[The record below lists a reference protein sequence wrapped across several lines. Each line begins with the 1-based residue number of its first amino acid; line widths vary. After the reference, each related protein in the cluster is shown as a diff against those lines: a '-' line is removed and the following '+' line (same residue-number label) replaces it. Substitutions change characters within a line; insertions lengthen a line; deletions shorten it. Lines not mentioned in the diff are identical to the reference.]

1 MIIFRQKFILTIS
14 VKTQTVLCIWY
25 FYIKKTHENILF
37 LVFFLYIYIFSQ
49 RISQSFIVTMSN
61 YTDYLRHLY
70 YTPGN
75 QGALSG
81 PEKLYQAVKEDGK
94 YKISRAKIK
103 QFLNNEDA
111 YSLLKFIRQ
120 TFPRSMVVVNM
131 IDSMW
136 DGYLADVSNISSHN
150 DGFKFLLVLIDIF
163 SRFLF
168 IIPLKSKQHQN
179 IINGLKIIFQKG
191 RKPNTLRTDRVVNLK
206 IAGLRHF

>member
-1 MIIFRQKFILTIS
+1 ML
-14 VKTQTVLCIWY
+14 
-25 FYIKKTHENILF
+25 
-37 LVFFLYIYIFSQ
+37 
-49 RISQSFIVTMSN
+49 N

-75 QGALSG
+75 QGALLG

-120 TFPRSMVVVNM
+120 TFPHSMVVVNM

-136 DGYLADVSNISSHN
+136 DGDLADVSNISSHN

-206 IAGLRHF
+206 IAGLRHFWKKKM